1 MKNKA
6 IGACRYLIRHV
17 PDFQECLYLIF
28 CKNGVKTFAFFV
40 ASLLE
45 FGLFVFAYSAKV
57 SLPIL
62 LLHHVLR
69 MRYNLTKVS
78 QVIIHKRDLT

>member
-1 MKNKA
+1 MKSTD
-6 IGACRYLIRHV
+6 I
-17 PDFQECLYLIF
+17 
-28 CKNGVKTFAFFV
+28 KNHKTSISQTHNLEVLGSSPSWSTLKIKQLSRNRLTAFFV

-62 LLHHVLR
+62 LLHHVQR
-69 MRYNLTKVS
+69 MRYNLA
-78 QVIIHKRDLT
+78 LTQLIL